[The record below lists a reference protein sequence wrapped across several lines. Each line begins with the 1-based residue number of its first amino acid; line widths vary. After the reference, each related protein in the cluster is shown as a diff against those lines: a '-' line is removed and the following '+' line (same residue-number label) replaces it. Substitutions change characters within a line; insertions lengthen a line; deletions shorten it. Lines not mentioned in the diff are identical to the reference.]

1 VYKRQEAFCRS
12 NILKYASRYDKKG
25 TARRDIL
32 KILHYAVLLM
42 HFNDKNAQR
51 EIYPQ

>member
-1 VYKRQEAFCRS
+1 M
-12 NILKYASRYDKKG
+12 
-25 TARRDIL
+25 